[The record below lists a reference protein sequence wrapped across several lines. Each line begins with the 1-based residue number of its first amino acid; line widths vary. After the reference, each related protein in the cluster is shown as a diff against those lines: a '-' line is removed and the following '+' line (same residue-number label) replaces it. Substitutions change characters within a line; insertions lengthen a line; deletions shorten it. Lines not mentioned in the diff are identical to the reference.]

1 MKKNKLLLLIGLFPL
16 LMSNSA
22 APIPYIAHNPHYS
35 NFSINSITKYVE
47 EGEIEDEEPPE
58 NNEKEDENTPSEPIE
73 KENYLY
79 TFNITNHGSYVIDS
93 TITFIIDKKYEVTFG
108 EDYLLPSKD
117 EFYIL
122 PSETKDITFD
132 FTDYSYIFTEGFD
145 FTIYSVTGREANAH
159 RYRELDVSNYEIVNR
174 IVAYDSSSTTFKIR
188 YELEEEPWDL
198 FVGLNVRYSDNDT
211 ITSKYFSDPEATV
224 SSNYLTAQFTL
235 DGVKNSADIKSVD
248 ATIYLDANITSSYR
262 LTDLGKAIIITLITI
277 LSILIVFG
285 LISLIIGLSSSK
297 REKEIYNKRKFEE
310 EEFERTLKEEK
321 ERLKNEKKAKKEEEK
336 RLKKE
341 EKDRLK
347 EEREKIKEEK
357 KNLKNKESSISTL
370 NNESSSAIEKKN
382 EESSISNDDIKE
394 NNPSLNENNDSSISE
409 TISSNEEENKEESPS
424 ERAKRLFNK

>member
-58 NNEKEDENTPSEPIE
+58 NNEKEDENTPSEPIKE
-73 KENYLY
+73 ENYLY

-132 FTDYSYIFTEGFD
+132 FT
-145 FTIYSVTGREANAH
+145 EANAH

-174 IVAYDSSSTTFKIR
+174 IVASDSSSTTFKIR

-357 KNLKNKESSISTL
+357 KNLKNKESSISAL
-370 NNESSSAIEKKN
+370 NNESSSTIEKKN

-424 ERAKRLFNK
+424 ERVKRLFNK

>member
-321 ERLKNEKKAKKEEEK
+321 
-336 RLKKE
+336 
-341 EKDRLK
+341 
-347 EEREKIKEEK
+347 

-370 NNESSSAIEKKN
+370 NNESSSTIEKKN

-424 ERAKRLFNK
+424 ERVKRLFNK